1 MFWQIRLGQSVCS
14 RRRFW
19 VNYTTQPVWLYAS
32 STHGQSVCAKN
43 TCTHEWFYVQDPR
56 TNCWQRTLCQSTRRM
71 KFFAEQAVDTHLSA
85 KEFTWRM
92 QHGRKLMLKKGP
104 QSAARINSWPST
116 PASFTQSPSE
126 QFQQHTS
133 VQVHHWGSQVSP
145 TKQSKQSSSRALTS
159 RSYQR
164 SLPGTRWGLWG
175 ARCASAWHPCG
186 PWRSA
191 RSGLLV

>member
-1 MFWQIRLGQSVCS
+1 MLAPRMANQFVPKILAHMSDSTSKILVPTVGKEPCVKVQEGWSFLQSK
-14 RRRFW
+14 
-19 VNYTTQPVWLYAS
+19 PLI
-32 STHGQSVCAKN
+32 
-43 TCTHEWFYVQDPR
+43 
-56 TNCWQRTLCQSTRRM
+56 
-71 KFFAEQAVDTHLSA
+71 HLSA